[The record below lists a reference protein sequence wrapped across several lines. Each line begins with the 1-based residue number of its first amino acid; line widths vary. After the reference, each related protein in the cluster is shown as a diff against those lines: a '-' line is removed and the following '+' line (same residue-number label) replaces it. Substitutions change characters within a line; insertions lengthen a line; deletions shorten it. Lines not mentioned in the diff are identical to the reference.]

1 MKFESPYTPKE
12 ESNPEFLKKKYQE
25 LHSSPE
31 VESATARHK
40 ARTGETLQKPT
51 EKIQNYMDRFSEIL
65 NREDEGERKRGI
77 RALKKVMNDQL
88 VIKGED
94 VPERAFVLE
103 QEIVESLG
111 HGRQEITEDFRQ
123 KKIEQIR
130 EDQEHSLEPWI
141 NYLSS
146 PDADYPDWAKYWAFR
161 SMSQMGG
168 YNKEKKA
175 FGKRDENTIASFQT
189 LNAGCLAETIG
200 KLQKHLEI
208 SNLPKKDPLRQEK
221 EQELI
226 QILKNDTDSRNILM
240 SENFSKI
247 YANELEK
254 FGGLS
259 WENLENIR
267 GAWKTYKQ
275 GSEPDE
281 LVESLKGYPLE
292 WCTKNESTA
301 RGQLQNGDFLVYYSE
316 NGDREVVVP
325 RLAIRMQG
333 NHIGEIRGVEK
344 NQNIDQ
350 HIQPVMDE
358 KLEEYGSEGKKYL
371 KKSEDMRVMT
381 EVTRKH
387 RHGEK
392 LSKEDL
398 RFMYEIDGK
407 IEGFGYGSDPR
418 IGELM
423 RERDWKGD
431 MSVVF
436 GTDSDVDLAEKLID
450 GGRGGSVVRNFDKF
464 EELSAEAAS
473 KLIEAGEE
481 NSVANNLKKFK
492 GLTAETAYKLIDA
505 GKGESV
511 VNNLDK
517 FEGLDAYDAE
527 KMIIIKKSNDIAY
540 QTDKFKSL
548 ELNKTIAEKMITG
561 GWANY
566 VARNIEKFEG
576 LDASIA
582 EKLIGEG
589 EEQCVANNLDKFE
602 GLGVSIAEKLID
614 KGRSQYVISD
624 VDKFEGLELN
634 KTIAERMIAAGE
646 PNAVAQNLEK
656 FEGLDASIAEKL
668 IDAGEVW
675 YVVNS
680 LIKFEGLELNT
691 TIAERM
697 IAAGEPDAVVNN
709 LDKFEGL
716 DASIAEKLI
725 DEGVFRYAVDHLD
738 KFKNL
743 NYDSLSKQLIKSREY
758 RIFLDNPG
766 KFNNPE
772 FNKTI
777 AEKLIYEHDAWS
789 VARYIDKFEGLDAS
803 IAEQLIG
810 EGEAQCVANNL
821 DKFEGLGVSVVRMLR
836 EEGFGEMVLD
846 NLNLFEGITPEIIH
860 EIQDL

>member
-31 VESATARHK
+31 VESAAARHK

-175 FGKRDENTIASFQT
+175 FGKRDENTIASFPT
-189 LNAGCLAETIG
+189 LNTGCLAETIG

-576 LDASIA
+576 L
-582 EKLIGEG
+582 
-589 EEQCVANNLDKFE
+589 
-602 GLGVSIAEKLID
+602 GVSIAEKLID

-624 VDKFEGLELN
+624 VD
-634 KTIAERMIAAGE
+634 
-646 PNAVAQNLEK
+646 
-656 FEGLDASIAEKL
+656 
-668 IDAGEVW
+668 
-675 YVVNS
+675 
-680 LIKFEGLELNT
+680 KFEGLELNT